1 MLRGKLC
8 AIEEDSRGGWVGHR
22 SSDGVRGDGGSG
34 QGQGRGGYDRREQKC
49 VGRQIILFAHV
60 KGNAETRSCAN
71 GKYLPLDLKCLET
84 WLNGK
89 SGLNLDRQWCL
100 IQTKVEIMQVCIM
113 QPSPP
118 PLLGGIMHVLF
129 SLYCAIGSRGSSRGD
144 RRSSQRDIWWQTRG
158 RSCTPPW
165 QSRALTTSDD
175 IWQYLMTDHCGH
187 LTIGNRLYR
196 DSDFLPSKFH
206 YGGLP
211 NHPTFVFVI

>member
-1 MLRGKLC
+1 MVGIITLIIPKETFVAANKPIQLLADFLEFISQLQKRFIELC
-8 AIEEDSRGGWVGHR
+8 
-22 SSDGVRGDGGSG
+22 
-34 QGQGRGGYDRREQKC
+34 
-49 VGRQIILFAHV
+49 L
-60 KGNAETRSCAN
+60 
-71 GKYLPLDLKCLET
+71 LKKQH
-84 WLNGK
+84 WNYWM
-89 SGLNLDRQWCL
+89 SGLLRIKDYLLFTSQCTLNNGQIVNIHQFLSIDL
-100 IQTKVEIMQVCIM
+100 VEMFVDIMQVCIM

-118 PLLGGIMHVLF
+118 PLGGIMHVLF